1 MRTLTLAMLL
11 LSSLGAIEVHAFDF
25 AISNFTVL
33 RDGSTLF
40 TDSFSDTTPPV
51 APKFNNGNTAS
62 YTLPAGSFSP
72 AVNGK
77 LHLNSAAA
85 TISPAVSTK
94 LGVAAHLNSNTDPA
108 NTTIGLKPGYSLEV
122 SGIWDAI
129 APADAKETYFIEL
142 SDWQNKTCDACIRV
156 GVVKNADGT
165 VEIQFWRNL
174 IADDEIKDRVVLG
187 KAAFSPGDNQ
197 QIRLRLKKVSPTT
210 NEVRASYAYVKDGVV
225 GTEVELGGQ
234 TDVFTVRGYAI
245 AAFKAFAPAAYGK
258 PSGTNKGL
266 SLTANI
272 NVDNSHAGKT
282 GNIYVVAIFQGSI
295 FAHNGTSWV
304 AWDGVATLPAYATNV
319 SLTDRSIDVLDK
331 LDVSSIVGTT
341 ILVGYARNQD
351 DLINTKAYDVVH
363 TVQ

>member
-1 MRTLTLAMLL
+1 MRITVLSALL
-11 LSSLGAIEVHAFDF
+11 LGALPFHAQAFDF
-25 AISNFTVL
+25 AIGNFTVL

-40 TDSFSDTTPPV
+40 TDSFVETTPPA

-108 NTTIGLKPGYSLEV
+108 NTAIGLKPGHSLEV
-122 SGIWDAI
+122 SGTWDAI

-156 GVVKNADGT
+156 GVMKNADGT

-174 IADDEIKDRVVLG
+174 IANDEIKERVVLG

-197 QIRLRLKKVSPTT
+197 QIRFRLKKVSPTT

-225 GTEVELGGQ
+225 GTEVELDGQ
-234 TDVFTVRGYAI
+234 TDVFAARGYAI

-258 PSGTNKGL
+258 STGTDKDL

-295 FAHNGTSWV
+295 FAHNGTAWV
-304 AWDGVATLPAYATNV
+304 AWDGVTTLPAYATNV
-319 SLTDRSIDVLDK
+319 ALTDRSINVLDK

-341 ILVGYARNQD
+341 ILVGYARDQD